1 MLGINENFA
10 IADENLSQKI
20 RQNAFDIALKKFN
33 EEFENEYYELISNF
47 KNNKSKL
54 QEIMFEIETLV
65 NSIANKEEFLQKI
78 LNE

>member
-1 MLGINENFA
+1 MKILLLQTKIYHK
-10 IADENLSQKI
+10 KI

-65 NSIANKEEFLQKI
+65 NSIANKEEFLQKKF
-78 LNE
+78 E